1 MAAASHNYL
10 TFFKYSTSSSTS
22 VSSLCC
28 REFFMQTFKWLAM
41 TLVQTPCS
49 APDIDDIWRRIS
61 MHCSS
66 SSIILCIPRTC
77 PSIRL
82 RRRHSC
88 FFSLSLLQC
97 GAFFL
102 FFIIPY
108 TPIPYNA
115 CVKLFLCRAFFCAVF
130 LKKRAQMDSH
140 LRYFSLFCF
149 AYYSESDIVMC
160 LIYFCRLVSFFR
172 AAIHYF

>member
-1 MAAASHNYL
+1 MAFAFVFFFVSASAFVPVFCAALAAFMRLFFFMMAAASHNYL
-10 TFFKYSTSSSTS
+10 AFFKCSTSSSTS

-82 RRRHSC
+82 RRRRSC

-115 CVKLFLCRAFFCAVF
+115 CVKLFLWKCFRTPSDVFCT
-130 LKKRAQMDSH
+130 D
-140 LRYFSLFCF
+140 
-149 AYYSESDIVMC
+149 
-160 LIYFCRLVSFFR
+160 
-172 AAIHYF
+172 